1 MKVSQIKVSP
11 STCIM
16 MPNCG
21 VWMYL
26 NGENAKRNFIA
37 WFGDVEVVKYKRTA
51 YKCVEEIDHA
61 NSLPQST
68 SPQSY

>member
-1 MKVSQIKVSP
+1 MKVSQIKIGRT
-11 STCIM
+11 TCIM
-16 MPNCG
+16 MPNSG

-26 NGENAKRNFIA
+26 NGEQAKRNFIH
-37 WFGDVEVVKYKRTA
+37 WFGDVEVVKYKGTA

-61 NSLPQST
+61 NSFPQST